1 MQDIV
6 LDVQNLSHSYGG
18 MPVWENVTFSVEA
31 GQVALLAGPNG
42 SGKTTLLKCVAGWIA
57 PTSGTVSVSPGSS
70 RVVRAFVSDTP
81 AFYDDFT
88 AREHIE
94 LLVKAGRMPE
104 RTDYAQTLLESFG
117 LARCLDQYPSSYS
130 RGMRQKLALVLALTI
145 HPRLLLLDEP
155 YAVLDRESSALV
167 DDELSRIAVDGTAV
181 LMSSH
186 MRPPGLCPDHT
197 LYLRDGRLT
206 HA

>member
-70 RVVRAFVSDTP
+70 RVVRAFVGDTP

-104 RTDYAQTLLESFG
+104 RMDYAQTLLESFG
-117 LARCLDQYPSSYS
+117 LARYLDQYPSSYS

-167 DDELSRIAVDGTAV
+167 DDELSRIAADGTAV

-186 MRPPGLCPDHT
+186 MRPPGLSPDHT